1 MIRNTNALYED
12 KTQRQLTLSYTIENI
27 INGLKYID
35 NEWQVD
41 GPMWETLRKRIETID
56 LNVDRIIDI
65 METAKEKQE
74 GKWID
79 PLISSPKH

>member
-12 KTQRQLTLSYTIENI
+12 KTQRQLTLAYTIENI

-74 GKWID
+74 GK
-79 PLISSPKH
+79 

>member
-1 MIRNTNALYED
+1 MIRNTNELYED

-27 INGLKYID
+27 INGLKYIG
-35 NEWQVD
+35 NEWEVD

-74 GKWID
+74 GK
-79 PLISSPKH
+79 

>member
-12 KTQRQLTLSYTIENI
+12 KTQRQLTLAYTIENI

-35 NEWQVD
+35 NEWQVE

-56 LNVDRIIDI
+56 SNVDRIIDI

-74 GKWID
+74 GK
-79 PLISSPKH
+79 

>member
-1 MIRNTNALYED
+1 MIRNTNELYED

-35 NEWQVD
+35 NEWEVE

-56 LNVDRIIDI
+56 MNVDKIIEI
-65 METAKEKQE
+65 MEAKKEKS
-74 GKWID
+74 K
-79 PLISSPKH
+79 

>member
-1 MIRNTNALYED
+1 MIRNTNELYED

-35 NEWQVD
+35 NEWEVE

-56 LNVDRIIDI
+56 LNVDRIIEI
-65 METAKEKQE
+65 MEAKKEKS
-74 GKWID
+74 K
-79 PLISSPKH
+79 